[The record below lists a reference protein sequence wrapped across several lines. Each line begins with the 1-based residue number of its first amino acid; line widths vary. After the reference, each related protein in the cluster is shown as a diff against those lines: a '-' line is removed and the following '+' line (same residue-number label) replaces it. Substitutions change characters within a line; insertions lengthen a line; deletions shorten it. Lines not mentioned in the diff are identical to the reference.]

1 MKKISSALAFLL
13 TFGAVTPSV
22 AMENGESALGNERII
37 STQLRG
43 TSAFLY
49 DDQIIF
55 TNAHSVYDRE
65 GHLLP
70 LDSYQILS
78 PGALTYSK
86 QPKVKVV
93 KVFIAS
99 GYKDWNGRTEWART
113 NDFAILVLDKP
124 VANVKKAELVGKA
137 EMEALRAEGAMVTT
151 GGYGFQSLQDRN
163 TDYSNTPRIVEPKK
177 ATLAMASGDY
187 LAPAIAKVQS
197 VMDHTKTRGSYPED
211 LRFHLLSPYGG
222 PGTCDGDSGSGFFIE
237 EGSTTKYLGTIGGH
251 VGITN
256 CGVEQEIPGFTPLIG
271 ISPVYQYLDLIQ
283 EAEDWLLANST
294 KPQYKVYQ
302 KTLSS
307 FGATATTLSS
317 QQKAQVKA
325 AVDANPNAEKFI
337 CTGIRYY
344 SQPMSVN
351 IMVRKRAKA
360 ACEYAKQLNPN
371 LSTWYQNKP
380 TKARS
385 YAGKVLLTLKNPN
398 Y

>member
-1 MKKISSALAFLL
+1 MRKTSVVLAFLL
-13 TFGAVTPSV
+13 TLGTAIPS
-22 AMENGESALGNERII
+22 AGMEKGESALGNERII

-55 TNAHSVYDRE
+55 TNAHSVYDRN
-65 GHLLP
+65 GNLWP
-70 LDSYQILS
+70 LDSYRILS

-86 QPKVKVV
+86 QPDVKVV
-93 KVFIAS
+93 KVFVAS
-99 GYKDWNGRTEWART
+99 GYKDWDGRAEWART

-151 GGYGFQSLQDRN
+151 GGYGFQSLLDRN

-177 ATLAMASGDY
+177 ATLALANGDY
-187 LAPAIAKVQS
+187 LDTAIAKVRT
-197 VMDHTKTRGSYPED
+197 VMDHTRTRGTYPED

-222 PGTCDGDSGSGFFIE
+222 PGTCDGDSGSGFFIDD
-237 EGSTTKYLGTIGGH
+237 GTSTKYLGTIGGH

-256 CGVEQEIPGFTPLIG
+256 CGVEEEIPGFTPLIG
-271 ISPVYQYLDLIQ
+271 ISPVYQFLDLVQ
-283 EAEDWLLANST
+283 EAEDWLAANFS
-294 KPQYKVYQ
+294 KPQFKVYQ

-307 FGATATTLSS
+307 FGATATTLTA
-317 QQKAQVKA
+317 QQKAQVQA
-325 AVDANPNAEKFI
+325 AVEANPTAEKFI

-360 ACEYAKQLNPN
+360 ACEYAKKLNPK

-385 YAGKVLLTLKNPN
+385 YAGKVLLTVKNPN